1 MPKVTEEY
9 IANKKKLIVDTAYAL
24 CLEKTVSTVTMQD
37 IINRTGLSQGG
48 IYRFYHDI
56 DEIFA
61 DMILEMRKKVHI
73 KEKTDEIFALADQL
87 PPGEIIVQIFEM
99 LADFMTEHLM
109 GIEKVDFELTVLA
122 MNSPDR
128 VEKILARVEGT
139 GHKEYIMMRTAEF
152 FSRKMAQGEMQARVS
167 AEELIG
173 YISSA
178 FSGVQMSC
186 IVNNCYSAGPMAQ
199 AFQPKPLMMTLAK
212 TVSYLLGVK

>member
-1 MPKVTEEY
+1 
-9 IANKKKLIVDTAYAL
+9 
-24 CLEKTVSTVTMQD
+24 
-37 IINRTGLSQGG
+37 
-48 IYRFYHDI
+48 
-56 DEIFA
+56 
-61 DMILEMRKKVHI
+61 
-73 KEKTDEIFALADQL
+73 
-87 PPGEIIVQIFEM
+87 M
-99 LADFMTEHLM
+99 LRA
-109 GIEKVDFELTVLA
+109 
-122 MNSPDR
+122 
-128 VEKILARVEGT
+128 
-139 GHKEYIMMRTAEF
+139 AEF